1 VASFEKRYNSHHDW
15 TTSGRSGQK
24 DVMRDTGGWSRRQFL
39 RTLSAAPVVS
49 AIWPAGVEA
58 NRALLT
64 PFDEL
69 SASERKRL
77 KIRDVQV
84 MVLQGPS
91 RTYTLVKTTSD
102 AGPYGIAEAYGSPGV
117 GVKDQILSLK
127 PWLVGKD
134 PLEIDKLYT
143 QMGERTRDLS
153 GTRTDGS
160 AHNLLRAV
168 SGLEMALWD
177 LAGKILDVP
186 TSTLLGGR
194 FRDKVRVYDHAAP
207 RDMLDKGAVAE
218 WAAKAK
224 AHPSGFTC
232 HKFGFPNTTPA
243 NDSAR
248 DLSNRVLTTKELIN
262 LQKGF
267 ENCREAIGWDHDLM
281 VHCHWEYDLRTAI
294 QIAGAVET
302 IKPVWLEDPLPV
314 DYSDSWKRLCAASR
328 VPICTGENL
337 ARREGFKDF
346 ILNQGCDILHP
357 DLRNAGGFLE
367 TKRIADM
374 AHVFG
379 LPMANHNTGSQVCTY
394 ASAQWAS
401 SIRDYIALET
411 ITGEGGWMDQILRLD
426 APYIKDGFVQVTDKP
441 GLGIE
446 LNPDVVR
453 AHLAPGETW
462 WG

>member
-1 VASFEKRYNSHHDW
+1 
-15 TTSGRSGQK
+15 
-24 DVMRDTGGWSRRQFL
+24 MRDTGGWSRRQLL
-39 RTLSAAPVVS
+39 RALSAAPVVS
-49 AIWPAGVEA
+49 AIG
-58 NRALLT
+58 
-64 PFDEL
+64 DL

-77 KIRDVQV
+77 NIRDVQV
-84 MVLQGPS
+84 MVLQGQS
-91 RTYTLVKTTSD
+91 RTYTLVKITSD

-117 GVKDQILSLK
+117 GVKEQILSLK

-134 PLEIDKLYT
+134 PLEIDTLYT
-143 QMGERTRDLS
+143 QMGEGTRDLS

-207 RDMLDKGAVAE
+207 RDMLDQGAVAE

-232 HKFGFPNTTPA
+232 HKFGFPNTNPA
-243 NDSAR
+243 IDSAR

-294 QIAGAVET
+294 QIAAAVEA

-314 DYSDSWKRLCAASR
+314 DGCPFARARTSRAARGSR
-328 VPICTGENL
+328 I
-337 ARREGFKDF
+337 
-346 ILNQGCDILHP
+346 
-357 DLRNAGGFLE
+357 
-367 TKRIADM
+367 
-374 AHVFG
+374 
-379 LPMANHNTGSQVCTY
+379 
-394 ASAQWAS
+394 S
-401 SIRDYIALET
+401 S
-411 ITGEGGWMDQILRLD
+411 
-426 APYIKDGFVQVTDKP
+426 
-441 GLGIE
+441 
-446 LNPDVVR
+446 
-453 AHLAPGETW
+453 
-462 WG
+462 

>member
-1 VASFEKRYNSHHDW
+1 MNESRGV
-15 TTSGRSGQK
+15 
-24 DVMRDTGGWSRRQFL
+24 SRRLFL
-39 RTLSAAPVVS
+39 RGLAAAPLV
-49 AIWPAGVEA
+49 PAFLPA
-58 NRALLT
+58 FHALA
-64 PFDEL
+64 
-69 SASERKRL
+69 ASERKRV

-84 MVLQGPS
+84 MVMQGAS
-91 RTYTLVKTTSD
+91 RTYTLVRIVSD

-117 GVKDQILSLK
+117 GVKEQILSLK

-143 QMGERTRDLS
+143 QMGEGTKDLS

-168 SGLEMALWD
+168 SGIEMALWD
-177 LAGKILDVP
+177 LAGKILEVP
-186 TSTLLGGR
+186 TSTLLGGK
-194 FRDKVRVYDHAAP
+194 FRERVRVYDHAAP
-207 RDMLDKGAVAE
+207 RNMLDKAAVAE
-218 WAAKAK
+218 WAAKVK
-224 AHPSGFTC
+224 THPSGFTC
-232 HKFGFPNTTPA
+232 HKFGFPNSDPA
-243 NDSAR
+243 SDMAR
-248 DLSNRVLTTKELIN
+248 DVSNRLLTTRELISVR
-262 LQKGF
+262 QGF
-267 ENCREAIGWDHDLM
+267 EHCREAIGWDRDLM
-281 VHCHWEYDLRTAI
+281 VHCHWEYDVRTAI
-294 QIAGAVET
+294 QIADAVEPV
-302 IKPVWLEDPLPV
+302 KPVWLEDPLPV
-314 DYSDSWKRLCAASR
+314 DYSDSWKRLCAASK
-328 VPICTGENL
+328 VPICMGENL

-346 ILNQGCDILHP
+346 IMNQGCDILHP

-394 ASAQWAS
+394 ASAQWAA

-411 ITGEGGWMDQILRLD
+411 ITGEGGWMDQVLLLD
-426 APYIKDGFVQVTDKP
+426 GPYIKDGFIHVTDKP

>member
-1 VASFEKRYNSHHDW
+1 M
-15 TTSGRSGQK
+15 TTL
-24 DVMRDTGGWSRRQFL
+24 SRRKFL
-39 RTLSAAPVVS
+39 QSLAGAPLVPAFLSS
-49 AIWPAGVEA
+49 
-58 NRALLT
+58 
-64 PFDEL
+64 FDERV
-69 SASERKRL
+69 AAERKRA
-77 KIRDVQV
+77 KIRDLQV
-84 MVLQGPS
+84 LVMQGPG
-91 RTYTLVKTTSD
+91 RTYTLVKITADSG
-102 AGPYGIAEAYGSPGV
+102 AYGIAEAYGSPGV
-117 GVKDQILSLK
+117 GVKEQVLSLK

-143 QMGERTRDLS
+143 QMGQGTSSLS

-160 AHNLLRAV
+160 AHNLMRAV
-168 SGLEMALWD
+168 SGIEMALWD
-177 LAGKILDVP
+177 LAGKILEVP

-194 FRDKVRVYDHAAP
+194 FRDRVRVYDHAAP
-207 RDMLDKGAVAE
+207 RDMLAKASCDD

-232 HKFGFPNTTPA
+232 HKFGFRNSDPA
-243 NDSAR
+243 TDKAR
-248 DLSNRVLTTKELIN
+248 DLSNRVLTTKELIAVRN
-262 LQKGF
+262 GF

-281 VHCHWEYDLRTAI
+281 AHCHWQYDLRTAI
-294 QIAGAVET
+294 QIADAVESS
-302 IKPVWLEDPLPV
+302 KPVWLEDPLPV
-314 DYSDSWKRLCAASR
+314 DYSESWQRLCAASK
-328 VPICTGENL
+328 VPICMGENL

-357 DLRNAGGFLE
+357 DLRNSGGFLE

-379 LPMANHNTGSQVCTY
+379 LPMANHNTGSQVNTY

-401 SIRDYIALET
+401 SIRDYISLET
-411 ITGEGGWMDQILRLD
+411 ITGEGGWMDQVLLLD
-426 APYIKDGFVQVTDKP
+426 GPYIKDGFIQVTDKP

-453 AHLAPGETW
+453 AHLASGETW

>member
-1 VASFEKRYNSHHDW
+1 
-15 TTSGRSGQK
+15 
-24 DVMRDTGGWSRRQFL
+24 MRNFSRRQFL
-39 RTLSAAPVVS
+39 RGLGAAPFAPAFLSS
-49 AIWPAGVEA
+49 A
-58 NRALLT
+58 RAW
-64 PFDEL
+64 
-69 SASERKRL
+69 SRGERKRA

-84 MVLQGPS
+84 MVIQGPS
-91 RTYTLVKTTSD
+91 RTYTLVKVTSD
-102 AGPYGIAEAYGSPGV
+102 AGLYGIAEGYGTPGV
-117 GVKDQILSLK
+117 GVKEQVLSLK

-143 QMGERTRDLS
+143 QMGAGTRDLS

-160 AHNLLRAV
+160 AHNLMRAV
-168 SGLEMALWD
+168 SAIEMALWD
-177 LAGKILDVP
+177 LAGKILEVP

-207 RDMLDKGAVAE
+207 RNMLDKASVTD

-232 HKFGFPNTTPA
+232 HKFGLQHSDPTTD
-243 NDSAR
+243 NAR
-248 DLSNRVLTTKELIN
+248 DVSNRVLTTKELIGV
-262 LQKGF
+262 QKGF

-294 QIAGAVET
+294 QIAGAVESV
-302 IKPVWLEDPLPV
+302 KPVWLEDPLPV
-314 DYSDSWKRLCAASR
+314 DYSDSWKRLCAASQ
-328 VPICTGENL
+328 VPICMGENL

-346 ILNQGCDILHP
+346 IMNQGCDILHP

-374 AHVFG
+374 AHLFG
-379 LPMANHNTGSQVCTY
+379 LPMATHNTGSQVYTY
-394 ASAQWAS
+394 AAAQWAA

-411 ITGEGGWMDQILRLD
+411 ITGEGGWMDQVLLLD
-426 APYIKDGFVQVTDKP
+426 GPYIKDGFVQVTEKP

-446 LNPDVVR
+446 VNPDIVR

>member
-1 VASFEKRYNSHHDW
+1 MLTD
-15 TTSGRSGQK
+15 G
-24 DVMRDTGGWSRRQFL
+24 MRARDCSRRQFL
-39 RTLSAAPVVS
+39 RGVAAAPLL
-49 AIWPAGVEA
+49 AAARPLATA
-58 NRALLT
+58 RA
-64 PFDEL
+64 
-69 SASERKRL
+69 AAQRKRP

-84 MVLQGPS
+84 MILQGPG
-91 RTYTLVKTTSD
+91 RTYTLIRITADT
-102 AGPYGIAEAYGSPGV
+102 GHHGIAEAYGSPGV
-117 GVKDQILSLK
+117 GVKEQVLSLK

-134 PLEIDKLYT
+134 PLEIDALYT
-143 QMGERTRDLS
+143 HMGEGTPSLS

-160 AHNLLRAV
+160 AHNLMRAA
-168 SGLEMALWD
+168 SGVEMALWD

-186 TSTLLGGR
+186 VSTLLGGR
-194 FRDKVRVYDHAAP
+194 FRDRVRVYDHAAP
-207 RDMLDKGAVAE
+207 KNMLDKAAVAD

-232 HKFGFPNTTPA
+232 HKFGFPQSDPA
-243 NDSAR
+243 IDRAR
-248 DLSNRVLTTKELIN
+248 DPSNRVLTTRELIAV
-262 LQKGF
+262 QRGF
-267 ENCREAIGWDHDLM
+267 QNCREALGWEHDLM

-294 QIAGAVET
+294 QIADAVEP

-314 DYSDSWKRLCAASR
+314 DYSDSWKRLCAASK
-328 VPICTGENL
+328 VPICMGENL

-346 ILNQGCDILHP
+346 ILNQACDILHP

-394 ASAQWAS
+394 ASAQWAA

-411 ITGEGGWMDQILRLD
+411 ITGEGGWMDQVLLLD
-426 APYIKDGFVQVTDKP
+426 EPYIKDGFIQVTGKP

-453 AHLAPGETW
+453 AHLAQGETW